1 MSQPFIGEILTFA
14 GTFAPVNYVLCAGQL
29 LPISQYNALY
39 SLIGTTFGGD
49 GLNTFAVPDLRSR
62 VPIHMGQGNNLSS
75 YVIGELSGM
84 ENVPLSTRQ
93 LPAHNHPVAVVT
105 GQGGNLA
112 TPGVNAYLADEFQS
126 VATVSTYL
134 PYDSANQQVAL
145 ASATITQVGES
156 LPHDNIQP
164 VQALLYC
171 IAVNGI
177 FPTRN

>member
-1 MSQPFIGEILTFA
+1 
-14 GTFAPVNYVLCAGQL
+14 
-29 LPISQYNALY
+29 
-39 SLIGTTFGGD
+39 
-49 GLNTFAVPDLRSR
+49 
-62 VPIHMGQGNNLSS
+62 
-75 YVIGELSGM
+75 
-84 ENVPLSTRQ
+84 
-93 LPAHNHPVAVVT
+93 VT

-145 ASATITQVGES
+145 ASATVTQVGES